1 MSVIPAWQGIAE
13 FVAVVETGS
22 FTAAAQRLQLST
34 AQISRQVS
42 ALEQRLGLPLLHRTT
57 RKVSVSDQGK
67 RYYQQCRQLL
77 DGFENAENELLDQ
90 QTQPRGTLRLTAPI
104 TYGERILMPLL
115 NRFLQQFPQ
124 MRFEVELS
132 NARMDLIDNGFDL
145 AIRLGKLEDNRLRAR
160 KLASRQVYTCASPA
174 YIRRYG
180 QPYSLSELSQ
190 HNCLLG
196 TLDHWRFVE
205 NQQPRAV
212 RVSGRL
218 RCNSGISLRDAALQD
233 MGIVQLPEEYLLNPI
248 RQGQLQPVL
257 EAFRPAAEGIWAVYP
272 ASRWS
277 SPKTARL
284 LDYLSTNLPQQIII

>member
-1 MSVIPAWQGIAE
+1 MSVIPTWQGIAE

-90 QTQPRGTLRLTAPI
+90 QAQPRGTLRLTAPI

-124 MRFEVELS
+124 MRLEVELS

-205 NQQPRAV
+205 NQQPRTV

-248 RQGQLQPVL
+248 RLGQLQPVL

-277 SPKTARL
+277 SPKTTRL